1 MNLPNFLSISR
12 VFLLAPII
20 VFFEN
25 DFFFLSLIIYL
36 LAAFTDYLDGLL
48 ARKYSQTSDLGSLLD
63 LLADKLF
70 VSILLIWMT
79 FKFDSLVILISS
91 ILIVSREIS
100 ISYLRLFII
109 SKSRSSLTELALS
122 RISFFISLDFQIFKL
137 DLISFSFT
145 QNNYPIVLV
154 HGFMGWGPNEMGSY
168 NYWGGKYDMVKE
180 FEENGHPIIITN
192 VGPISSN
199 WDRVG
204 PDLVGHREEHEVAG
218 CSIVTRRRPPLSVPG
233 SRKCCEF

>member
-1 MNLPNFLSISR
+1 MNLPNVLSISR

-109 SKSRSSLTELALS
+109 SKSRSIDEIKS
-122 RISFFISLDFQIFKL
+122 
-137 DLISFSFT
+137 DLI
-145 QNNYPIVLV
+145 
-154 HGFMGWGPNEMGSY
+154 
-168 NYWGGKYDMVKE
+168 GKYKTAIQMVGLGLILISPNTPD
-180 FEENGHPIIITN
+180 FILNFSLLLIIISAL
-192 VGPISSN
+192 ISWYSFIRYLN
-199 WDRVG
+199 KW
-204 PDLVGHREEHEVAG
+204 
-218 CSIVTRRRPPLSVPG
+218 IV
-233 SRKCCEF
+233 